1 MAESNV
7 AERLKSFIESKGL
20 SYSQFAD
27 KCGIPRPSLSQLLTG
42 RNKKINDSMVGQIHR
57 EFPELSIVWLLFGEG
72 EMENLPSPVDAVSN
86 FSDNNDP
93 FNSLFPDLPLT
104 DENFVRQNLENL
116 PNGTSASKNSKEIG
130 LNTPQKEAENIGI
143 KDSRLSKKIKDL
155 TSKIEDL
162 KRNPRKVIQITVYY
176 DDSTFETFLP
186 SVNAI
191 RN

>member
-116 PNGTSASKNSKEIG
+116 PNGTSSSKNSKEIG
-130 LNTPQKEAENIGI
+130 LNSPQKEAENIGI

>member
-7 AERLKSFIESKGL
+7 AERLKTFIEMKGL

-27 KCGIPRPSLSQLLTG
+27 KCGIPRPSLSQLITG
-42 RNKKINDSMVGQIHR
+42 RNKKINDSMVGQIHK

-72 EMENLPSPVDAVSN
+72 QMENGSPKNEPEAPFIDSTEN
-86 FSDNNDP
+86 FGSI
-93 FNSLFPDLPLT
+93 FPDLPLT
-104 DENFVRQNLENL
+104 DENFVRQNLENTT
-116 PNGTSASKNSKEIG
+116 NSTSNSKISKENG
-130 LNTPQKEAENIGI
+130 LNSPKNDAELFGN
-143 KDSRLSKKIKDL
+143 KDDRLSKKLKDL
-155 TSKIEDL
+155 TAQIENL
-162 KRNPRKVIQITVYY
+162 RRNPRKVIQITVYY

>member
-7 AERLKSFIESKGL
+7 AERLKTFIEMKGL

-27 KCGIPRPSLSQLLTG
+27 KCGIPRPSLSQLITG
-42 RNKKINDSMVGQIHR
+42 RNKKINDSMVGQIHK

-72 EMENLPSPVDAVSN
+72 QMENGSPKSEPEAPFIDSTEN
-86 FSDNNDP
+86 FS
-93 FNSLFPDLPLT
+93 SIFPDLPLT
-104 DENFVRQNLENL
+104 DENFVRQNLENTT
-116 PNGTSASKNSKEIG
+116 NSTSNSKISKENG
-130 LNTPQKEAENIGI
+130 LNSPKNDAELFGN
-143 KDSRLSKKIKDL
+143 KDGRLSKKLKDL
-155 TSKIEDL
+155 TAQIENL
-162 KRNPRKVIQITVYY
+162 RRNPRKVIQITVYY